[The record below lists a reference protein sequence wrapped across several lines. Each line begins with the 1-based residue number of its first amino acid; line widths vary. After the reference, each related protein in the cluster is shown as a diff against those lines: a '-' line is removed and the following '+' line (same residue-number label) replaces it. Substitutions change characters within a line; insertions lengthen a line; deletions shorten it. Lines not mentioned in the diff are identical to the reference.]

1 MHSLY
6 NSMRILKNVYEQ
18 LVETSLSETG
28 KPLAY
33 VEDDEVLQSIINHV
47 IESEEYSKLDGE
59 ESKDDWWKNDW
70 KSKMDYSKI
79 KITILLGRS
88 IVEDS
93 IVG

>member
-1 MHSLY
+1 MYSLY

-47 IESEEYSKLDGE
+47 IESEEHNKLGGE
-59 ESKDDWWKNDW
+59 ERKDDR
-70 KSKMDYSKI
+70 Y
-79 KITILLGRS
+79 
-88 IVEDS
+88 
-93 IVG
+93 

>member
-1 MHSLY
+1 MYSLY

-47 IESEEYSKLDGE
+47 IGNE
-59 ESKDDWWKNDW
+59 
-70 KSKMDYSKI
+70 DYSKSEGEER
-79 KITILLGRS
+79 K
-88 IVEDS
+88 DD
-93 IVG
+93 

>member
-1 MHSLY
+1 MYSLY

-47 IESEEYSKLDGE
+47 IESEEYSKLGGE
-59 ESKDDWWKNDW
+59 ERKDDR
-70 KSKMDYSKI
+70 Y
-79 KITILLGRS
+79 
-88 IVEDS
+88 
-93 IVG
+93 